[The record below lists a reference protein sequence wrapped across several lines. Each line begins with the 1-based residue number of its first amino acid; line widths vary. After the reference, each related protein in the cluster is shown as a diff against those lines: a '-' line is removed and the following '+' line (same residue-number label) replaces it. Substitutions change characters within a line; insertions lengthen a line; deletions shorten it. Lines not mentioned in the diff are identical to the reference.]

1 LLGFLEF
8 LIINSEHK
16 VTLGTDNI
24 DRLWKIF
31 VLKPN
36 FNLDQTLFLKW
47 INKHREAGTTYGGEK
62 KEYQLFDEEE
72 RIHFFTKILCNP
84 TYSDFRKISPG

>member
-1 LLGFLEF
+1 MLGFLEF

-16 VTLGTDNI
+16 VTLGTENI

-36 FNLDQTLFLKW
+36 FNSDQTLFLKW

-62 KEYQLFDEEE
+62 KEY
-72 RIHFFTKILCNP
+72 
-84 TYSDFRKISPG
+84 